1 MTPYS
6 NLKKSRHLVPDHH
19 TLCELINY
27 YHNCMDNPKDQRSET
42 DKCLHTI
49 LDGIDVEVLRLEQT
63 ESSLR
68 YCLRTLDVW
77 IKQKKIPN
85 RDYFETLKDKLRI
98 NQDVEIDRLMS
109 ETNSLRPYPDSLQF
123 DDVFNLILAIHINA
137 DFLVT
142 KKKDNIIKFIKSC
155 NYHGFQNISLEIHD
169 LISLADWLSE
179 EDFINSATPT
189 VKVITPQGAI
199 KILPEGSTPVD
210 FAYKI
215 HTEVGHSCKKAIVNG
230 NEVPLD
236 YQLQN
241 WDRINIIKNNK
252 SNSPKLEWTY
262 FVKTETA
269 KTKIQQYHRD
279 KNIKRGEKIIKKEFG
294 NRYILTGQFYQSIA
308 YQLRLK
314 NIQQLLEKLGKG
326 EIDIDKVKIVY
337 QHYIDYLETKVG
349 LEEIIVEEVQP
360 EILGIDCQNFKVA
373 DCCYPFP
380 EDTNDIIG
388 VLNTKKG
395 MDYLT
400 IHAHN
405 CSNLTKI
412 SQDKQFVIQ
421 WNCSSCTVSLK
432 MLLKDRE
439 YLLYNVLNCL
449 ITEEIRYDLRSVKT
463 LSSKDPTQPKT
474 VNCIINVLISSKL
487 QLEYIILTLKS
498 IPDVLQIY
506 IQEITPSRAN
516 YDR

>member
-1 MTPYS
+1 
-6 NLKKSRHLVPDHH
+6 
-19 TLCELINY
+19 
-27 YHNCMDNPKDQRSET
+27 MDNPKNQRSEI
-42 DKCLHTI
+42 DECLHII

-63 ESSLR
+63 ETSIR
-68 YCLRTLDVW
+68 YCLRTFDVW
-77 IKQKKIPN
+77 MKQKKIPKK
-85 RDYFETLKDKLRI
+85 DYFETLKDKLHI
-98 NQDVEIDRLMS
+98 HQDVEIDRLMR

-142 KKKDNIIKFIKSC
+142 KKKDNLIKFINSC

-169 LISLADWLSE
+169 LISLAHWLSE
-179 EDFINSATPT
+179 EDFINAATPT

-262 FVKTETA
+262 FVKTLTA

-279 KNIKRGEKIIKKEFG
+279 KNIKRGEKIIKREFG
-294 NRYILTGQFYQSIA
+294 NRYIMTGQFYQSIA
-308 YQLRLK
+308 EQLRCK

-326 EIDIDKVKIVY
+326 EIYIEQVKTIY
-337 QHYIDYLETKVG
+337 QHQIDYLDAKVC
-349 LEEIIVEEVQP
+349 LEEIIIEEGQP
-360 EILGIDCQNFKVA
+360 EILGIDCQTFKVA

-395 MDYLT
+395 IDYLT
-400 IHAHN
+400 IHDHN

-439 YLLYNVLNCL
+439 DMLYNVLNCL
-449 ITEEIRYDLRSVKT
+449 ITEEIIYDLRSFKT
-463 LSSKDPTQPKT
+463 LSSKEPTQQKT
-474 VNCIINVLISSKL
+474 ASCIINVLISSKI
-487 QLEYIILTLKS
+487 QLEHIINTLKILT
-498 IPDVLQIY
+498 DVLQIQ